1 VSRRG
6 ISLAELIL
14 CFFLLGLVVVLIFN
28 LYPTSV
34 ASVRYSGQRLQ
45 ANALAESLLQQQL
58 ARPFSQLVPG
68 PPQALPGVDGQGTR
82 FQPTLEIFPADR
94 PATKPG
100 LLMGLR
106 VRVSWVDRQVPHE
119 VVREVTRVY
128 AP

>member
-1 VSRRG
+1 M
-6 ISLAELIL
+6 ELIL
-14 CFFLLGLVVVLIFN
+14 SFFLLGLVVVLIFN

-58 ARPFSQLVPG
+58 AIPFSQLVPG
-68 PPQALPGVDGQGTR
+68 PPRALPAVDGQGTR

-100 LLMGLR
+100 LLLGLR
-106 VRVSWVDRQVPHE
+106 VRVTWVDRQVPHE